1 MARGE
6 GTVTRPGRVKWMV
19 LVRAEAERD
28 LAEARNWYEEKRPGL
43 GDEFL
48 DEFAKAMQTLEA
60 HPEREH
66 LYYRNFRR
74 VLFRRFPY
82 KVFYQVIG
90 TRVVVFRVLHAKQDH
105 PRRIR

>member
-1 MARGE
+1 MSWL
-6 GTVTRPGRVKWMV
+6 VLLRP
-19 LVRAEAERD
+19 RAEDD
-28 LAEARNWYEEKRPGL
+28 LAAAREWYEQKIAGL

-48 DEFAKAMQTLEA
+48 DEFAAAMRRLEA
-60 HPEREH
+60 DPERER

-90 TRVVVFRVLHAKQDH
+90 ERVIVFRVLHAKQEH
-105 PRRIR
+105 ERRLSRG